1 MRNILK
7 REAEKFINEIEK
19 LLNSRDDIKQ
29 VESSSSMN
37 EYVMN
42 TCVGLLI
49 INTEKW
55 EHIKGGS
62 VYSIYT
68 CFKDSTR
75 ASEELPFEI
84 NAYTGKYNFHS
95 FSDIECYCKFKE
107 FLNIV
112 SI

>member
-7 REAEKFINEIEK
+7 RDAEKFINEIEK

-29 VESSSSMN
+29 VESSSFMT

-55 EHIKGGS
+55 
-62 VYSIYT
+62 
-68 CFKDSTR
+68 
-75 ASEELPFEI
+75 
-84 NAYTGKYNFHS
+84 
-95 FSDIECYCKFKE
+95 
-107 FLNIV
+107 
-112 SI
+112 